1 MIMTAKQTASN
12 IAQTYEVS
20 IDGTYVYA
28 GSLGRFHRFQPIEL
42 MDKNN
47 TPVLKGRW
55 YLSKWIHYLPFA
67 WTLEKHTVTRK
78 CVITSSTGETA
89 SIGFTRQRAFE
100 DVYTLWLPCG
110 EELEAYAVAVG
121 DYEYVSIYRK
131 DHQVAL
137 LELYLTAIDYCY
149 IYKMYVLEEIAEQ
162 KAWLTFLFCIMP
174 TRIIPTGFTCRRG
187 LFAQKS
193 GLFPEVAVGMIL
205 HGGKYISP
213 MKTFLEKYICTINR
227 QGIR

>member
-1 MIMTAKQTASN
+1 MIISVKQTASN

-55 YLSKWIHYLPFA
+55 CLSKWIHYLPFA
-67 WTLEKHTVTRK
+67 WVLAKHTVTRK
-78 CVITSSTGETA
+78 CVITGSTGETA

-100 DVYTLWLPCG
+100 DVYTIWLPCG
-110 EELEAYAVAVG
+110 EELKAYAVAVG

-149 IYKMYVLEEIAEQ
+149 TYKMYVLEEIAEQ
-162 KAWLTFLFCIMP
+162 KAWLTFFVLYYANQNHTHRFHMSKGTVRTKKWSFSRSGSRYDP
-174 TRIIPTGFTCRRG
+174 TWREVH
-187 LFAQKS
+187 
-193 GLFPEVAVGMIL
+193 FPHENFF
-205 HGGKYISP
+205 GKIHLYD
-213 MKTFLEKYICTINR
+213 
-227 QGIR
+227 